1 MKYLIRPLEEKD
13 IEGIVAGEME
23 VFGDSLGYD
32 LIYADLKLNPYAHY
46 LVLEIDGEVGG
57 YLSLWITGEAA
68 EMINFYVAKKYQGMG
83 FGKKLLDFALRLC
96 RLCKVKSLSLEVRSS
111 NLPALRLYE
120 KYGFV
125 FSHVR
130 KSYYRDGSDA
140 HVLIKKFEVK

>member
-1 MKYLIRPLEEKD
+1 
-13 IEGIVAGEME
+13 
-23 VFGDSLGYD
+23 
-32 LIYADLKLNPYAHY
+32 
-46 LVLEIDGEVGG
+46 
-57 YLSLWITGEAA
+57 
-68 EMINFYVAKKYQGMG
+68 MG
-83 FGKKLLDFALRLC
+83 FGKKLLDFALPLP
-96 RLCKVKSLSLEVRSS
+96 LMQGQSLSLEVRSS